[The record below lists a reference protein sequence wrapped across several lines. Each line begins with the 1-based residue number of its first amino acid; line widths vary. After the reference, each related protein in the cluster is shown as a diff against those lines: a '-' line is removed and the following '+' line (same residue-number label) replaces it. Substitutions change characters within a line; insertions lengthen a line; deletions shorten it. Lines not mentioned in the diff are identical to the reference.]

1 MEVSLKGKVAM
12 VTGASRGIGKA
23 IALEMARSGAD
34 LVIAS
39 RKLPDLEKAA
49 EEIKAAGRKALPVAA
64 HIGRMEDIQALV
76 SKAVKEFGRINILVN
91 NAATNPTMDPA
102 INVSERAWDSLMNL
116 NIKGLFFLSQAV
128 ARIMK
133 EQGGGAIINI
143 ASTAG
148 VQPDILPIYSISKAA
163 VIMATKVMAKEWA
176 PFGIR
181 VNTLS
186 PGETKTQ
193 FSEALWGNPE
203 ILKHILDRTP
213 MKRIAEPEEMAYTA
227 VFLASDQAGYITGQ
241 NVLVDG
247 GMTI

>member
-1 MEVSLKGKVAM
+1 MEVSLKGKVAL

-76 SKAVKEFGRINILVN
+76 SQAVKEFGRIDILVN

-116 NIKGLFFLSQAV
+116 NMKGLFFLSQAV

-186 PGETKTQ
+186 PGETRTQ

>member
-1 MEVSLKGKVAM
+1 MEVSLRGKVAL
-12 VTGASRGIGKA
+12 VTGASRGIGRA
-23 IALEMARSGAD
+23 IALEMAHSGAD

-39 RKLPDLEKAA
+39 RKLPDLEKVAA
-49 EEIKAAGRKALPVAA
+49 EIKATGGKALPVAA

-76 SKAVKEFGRINILVN
+76 SQAVKEFGRIDILVN
-91 NAATNPTMDPA
+91 DAATNPTMDPA
-102 INVSERAWDSLMNL
+102 INVSERIWDSIMNL
-116 NIKGLFFLSQAV
+116 NLKGLFFLSQAV

-143 ASTAG
+143 ASVAG
-148 VQPDILPIYSISKAA
+148 VKPDILPTYSISKAA

-186 PGETKTQ
+186 PGNTKTH

-203 ILKHILDRTP
+203 ILKHLLERTP
-213 MKRIAEPEEMAYTA
+213 IKRIAEPEEMAYTA

>member
-1 MEVSLKGKVAM
+1 MEISLKDRVALI
-12 VTGASRGIGKA
+12 TGASRGIGRA
-23 IALEMARSGAD
+23 IALEMARSGAN

-39 RKLPDLEKAA
+39 RKMPDLEKVAA
-49 EEIKAAGRKALPVAA
+49 EIKAEGRKALPVAA
-64 HIGRMEDIQALV
+64 HVGRMEDIQSLV
-76 SKAVKEFGRINILVN
+76 SQAVKEFGRIDILVN

-116 NIKGLFFLSQAV
+116 NLKGLFFLSQAV

-133 EQGGGAIINI
+133 EQGSGVIINI

-227 VFLASDQAGYITGQ
+227 VFLASDRAGFITGQ